1 MEPRDTYHGIICKI
15 EIIQGRDILRTARE
29 PACLHGVQ
37 EVGGSNPLAPTRGRL
52 QLKTMEE
59 LRELHGEE
67 LKAYLL
73 SLPVED
79 RWKVLEELLMV
90 RMELDA

>member
-1 MEPRDTYHGIICKI
+1 
-15 EIIQGRDILRTARE
+15 
-29 PACLHGVQ
+29 
-37 EVGGSNPLAPTRGRL
+37 
-52 QLKTMEE
+52 MEE